1 MNLTILASLCAGI
14 AVTCTALVFVEFF
27 STLSARYRE
36 RFIQETSVEM
46 DDVLLNMPPS
56 KILDVS
62 LALSA
67 ACAAAAVLA
76 VGFLVENM
84 TVMKGVVAA
93 LLAAVLA
100 FPAPRLLLRHLRKQR
115 LAKFNEQLEDALL
128 SISGSL
134 KAGFSINQALE
145 VIANENRKPL
155 SSEFSLLMHEIHLGV
170 SLDDALDKM
179 VARLNCPDFELVAIS
194 IITARQTGG
203 ELTSILERLASVIRE
218 RVRITGRIKALT
230 AQGRMQAV
238 IIGLMPWA
246 LFAAMM
252 YIATDMM
259 MNFFSS
265 LPGILCIIVVIV
277 LDVSGF
283 LLIRKITAIDI

>member
-1 MNLTILASLCAGI
+1 MNLTVLASLCAGI

-27 STLSARYRE
+27 SALSARYRE

-62 LALSA
+62 LAR
-67 ACAAAAVLA
+67 AAAAVFA

-93 LLAAVLA
+93 LLAAGLA

-170 SLDDALDKM
+170 SLDEALDKM

-246 LFAAMM
+246 LFIAMM

-259 MNFFSS
+259 TNFFSS

-283 LLIRKITAIDI
+283 LLIRKITSIDI

>member
-1 MNLTILASLCAGI
+1 MNLTVLASLCAGI
-14 AVTCTALVFVEFF
+14 AVTCTALVFVELF
-27 STLSARYRE
+27 SALSARYRE

-62 LALSA
+62 LALAA
-67 ACAAAAVLA
+67 ACAAAAVFA

-84 TVMKGVVAA
+84 TVMKGVVGA
-93 LLAAVLA
+93 LLAAGLA

-170 SLDDALDKM
+170 SLDEALDKM

-246 LFAAMM
+246 LFIAMM

-259 MNFFSS
+259 TNFFSS

-283 LLIRKITAIDI
+283 LLIRKITSIDI

>member
-1 MNLTILASLCAGI
+1 MNLTLLASLCAGI
-14 AVTCTALVFVEFF
+14 AATCTALIFVEFLTAF
-27 STLSARYRE
+27 SARYRE
-36 RFIQETSVEM
+36 RFIQEASVEM

-56 KILDVS
+56 KILDIS
-62 LALSA
+62 FALAAL
-67 ACAAAAVLA
+67 CAAVAVMA
-76 VGFLVENM
+76 VAFFVANM
-84 TVMKGVVAA
+84 TLTKGLVAA
-93 LLAAVLA
+93 LLAGGAA
-100 FPAPRLLLRHLRKQR
+100 FPCPRLLLRHLRKQR

-145 VIANENRKPL
+145 VVANENRKPL

-170 SLDDALDKM
+170 SLDEALDKM
-179 VARLNCPDFELVAIS
+179 VSRLNCQDFELVAIA
-194 IITARQTGG
+194 IVTARQTGG

-246 LFAAMM
+246 LFCGMM
-252 YIATDMM
+252 YIASDMM
-259 MNFFSS
+259 MNFFST
-265 LPGILCIIVVIV
+265 LPGILCIVLVIL
-277 LDVSGF
+277 LDLTGF
-283 LLIRKITAIDI
+283 LVIRKITTIDI

>member
-14 AVTCTALVFVEFF
+14 AATCTALIFVEFISAF
-27 STLSARYRE
+27 SARYRE
-36 RFIQETSVEM
+36 RFIQEASVEM

-56 KILDVS
+56 KILDIS
-62 LALSA
+62 FAISAL
-67 ACAAAAVLA
+67 CAAVAVMA
-76 VGFLVENM
+76 VAFFVENM
-84 TVMKGVVAA
+84 TLTKGVVAA
-93 LLAAVLA
+93 LLAGGAS
-100 FPAPRLLLRHLRKQR
+100 FPGPRLLLRHLRKQR
-115 LAKFNEQLEDALL
+115 LTKFNEQLEDALL

-145 VIANENRKPL
+145 VVANENRKPL
-155 SSEFSLLMHEIHLGV
+155 SSEFSLLMHESHLGV

-179 VARLNCPDFELVAIS
+179 AARLNCPDFELVAIA
-194 IITARQTGG
+194 IVTARQTGG

-218 RVRITGRIKALT
+218 RVRITGRIRALT

-246 LFAAMM
+246 LFIAMM

-259 MNFFSS
+259 TNFFSS
-265 LPGILCIIVVIV
+265 LPGILCIILVIV
-277 LDVSGF
+277 LDLAGF
-283 LLIRKITAIDI
+283 LLIRKITSIDI

>member
-1 MNLTILASLCAGI
+1 MNLTVLASLCAGI

-27 STLSARYRE
+27 SALSARYRE

-62 LALSA
+62 LALAA
-67 ACAAAAVLA
+67 ACAAAAVFA

-93 LLAAVLA
+93 LLAAGLA

-134 KAGFSINQALE
+134 
-145 VIANENRKPL
+145 
-155 SSEFSLLMHEIHLGV
+155 
-170 SLDDALDKM
+170 
-179 VARLNCPDFELVAIS
+179 
-194 IITARQTGG
+194 
-203 ELTSILERLASVIRE
+203 
-218 RVRITGRIKALT
+218 
-230 AQGRMQAV
+230 
-238 IIGLMPWA
+238 
-246 LFAAMM
+246 
-252 YIATDMM
+252 
-259 MNFFSS
+259 
-265 LPGILCIIVVIV
+265 
-277 LDVSGF
+277 
-283 LLIRKITAIDI
+283 

>member
-1 MNLTILASLCAGI
+1 
-14 AVTCTALVFVEFF
+14 
-27 STLSARYRE
+27 
-36 RFIQETSVEM
+36 
-46 DDVLLNMPPS
+46 
-56 KILDVS
+56 
-62 LALSA
+62 
-67 ACAAAAVLA
+67 
-76 VGFLVENM
+76 
-84 TVMKGVVAA
+84 
-93 LLAAVLA
+93 
-100 FPAPRLLLRHLRKQR
+100 
-115 LAKFNEQLEDALL
+115 
-128 SISGSL
+128 
-134 KAGFSINQALE
+134 
-145 VIANENRKPL
+145 
-155 SSEFSLLMHEIHLGV
+155 MHEIHLGV
-170 SLDDALDKM
+170 SLDEALDKM

-246 LFAAMM
+246 LFIAMM

-259 MNFFSS
+259 TNFFSS

-283 LLIRKITAIDI
+283 LLIRKITSIDI